1 MFLISIFVSNIKFS
15 EMIFLIVLSVAFS
28 LLAGFA
34 IGRVSAGDGT
44 VGDGDGSYWNIVRYK
59 KDGSFDCLW
68 ETAIY
73 DKRVADK
80 RCARLNDPN
89 EGNEHLYGVYVV
101 EKF

>member
-1 MFLISIFVSNIKFS
+1 
-15 EMIFLIVLSVAFS
+15 MIFLIVLSVAFS
-28 LLAGFA
+28 LLVGFA
-34 IGRVSAGDGT
+34 FGRASAGDG
-44 VGDGDGSYWNIVRYK
+44 VISDNGDGPYWNIVRYK

-89 EGNEHLYGVYVV
+89 EGNEHLYGVYFV